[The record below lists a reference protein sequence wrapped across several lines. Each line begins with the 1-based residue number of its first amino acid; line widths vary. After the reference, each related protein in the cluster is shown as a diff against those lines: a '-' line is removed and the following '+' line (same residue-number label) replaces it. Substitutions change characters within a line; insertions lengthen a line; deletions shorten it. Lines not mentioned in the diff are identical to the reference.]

1 MKGFAVYDF
10 PFGVLCVGYE
20 DECITS
26 FDTIDEVPPGGQR
39 TPLTD
44 RAFAEVQAYLS
55 GARRT
60 FSFPY
65 RLEGTAFEK
74 SVWQALLRIPYG
86 ETRTYGDI
94 AAAIGSP
101 RTARAV
107 GRACHEN
114 PLILVVP
121 CHRVV
126 AAGGRLGGYAGGL
139 AMKEALLALEQGHR
153 DAI

>member
-10 PFGVLCVGYE
+10 PFGFLCVGYE

-26 FDTIDEVPPGGQR
+26 FDTIDEAPPGGQR

-101 RTARAV
+101 RAPVRSA
-107 GRACHEN
+107 
-114 PLILVVP
+114 
-121 CHRVV
+121 
-126 AAGGRLGGYAGGL
+126 GL
-139 AMKEALLALEQGHR
+139 ATRILSSSSCP
-153 DAI
+153 AIASLPRAAASAATPAGSR

>member
-26 FDTIDEVPPGGQR
+26 FDTIDEAPPGGQR

-86 ETRTYGDI
+86 DI
-94 AAAIGSP
+94 AAAIGNP
-101 RTARAV
+101 RVARAV

>member
-26 FDTIDEVPPGGQR
+26 FDTIDEAPPGGQR

-101 RTARAV
+101 QGLPRESSHPRRALPSRRRRGRPPRRLRRRARDEGNAL
-107 GRACHEN
+107 G
-114 PLILVVP
+114 LG
-121 CHRVV
+121 
-126 AAGGRLGGYAGGL
+126 AGA
-139 AMKEALLALEQGHR
+139 
-153 DAI
+153 